1 VGIVSILRALGV
13 RDRVAYTTGGIG
25 LVGLWLLPFRVIE
38 AMVPDARMDFSMW
51 VVGGLLVVVGA
62 TWTVIYNADLLL
74 GGMTATLG
82 RIRALTGVLRISAA
96 YPLKTRLRTGMT
108 LAMFTL
114 VVFTLVVGTTTTSAF
129 LSAFS
134 HVDQFSGGFDVRAGT
149 SSASPIDDMAAALR
163 KAPGVDASKV
173 TVVASQSYV
182 PVDVR
187 QAGVGAKFV
196 AYPLRG
202 LDDSYL
208 RNTTYQLAGRA
219 SGYSSDRAV
228 WDAVRTGSRLAVVDA
243 NIVPHRRNWSF
254 GSVTELHLRGLF
266 AEDSTFAPIPLDVRD
281 PQTGHMLRIT
291 VIGILRDNAPYEAAG
306 ISTSQRALAPYGN
319 RARPTA
325 FYLRLAP
332 GVDAQAFADRLE
344 SAFLANGLVAD
355 SYSKIVKDAVA
366 TSVLIDRLVLGFMGL
381 GLVVGVAALGVI
393 AARSVVERRQ
403 QIGVMRAIGFQ
414 AGAVRL
420 GFLIESGLLALT
432 SIVVGAALGLM
443 MAYNVVQDASSQSNF
458 GNVPFVVQWASLG
471 LIFGVVLLVAL
482 ATTYIPAR
490 RASRIYAA
498 EALRYQ

>member
-1 VGIVSILRALGV
+1 MGRL
-13 RDRVAYTTGGIG
+13 GGII
-25 LVGLWLLPFRVIE
+25 VVVWLLPFRVIE

-149 SSASPIDDMAAALR
+149 SSASPIDNMAAALR

-254 GSVTELHLRGLF
+254 GSVTELHQSPWHTTYLHHPYGSTLIGQTLNPFNGLAGIALLKVFSLVQTYNIMVIFSFVMSGLIQPKVSGSGTWPAITNYNQLGFIVQANSGLPFNIRANRDLNLDGVQDDRPIGIGRNAGRLGRYVTFDLRYVRF
-266 AEDSTFAPIPLDVRD
+266 IPLGRVRPELFVEGKNIFNDVNVSGVNRVVAVD
-281 PQTGHMLRIT
+281 
-291 VIGILRDNAPYEAAG
+291 AAG
-306 ISTSQRALAPYGN
+306 N
-319 RARPTA
+319 PTA
-325 FYLRLAP
+325 PLVFP
-332 GVDAQAFADRLE
+332 G
-344 SAFLANGLVAD
+344 
-355 SYSKIVKDAVA
+355 
-366 TSVLIDRLVLGFMGL
+366 TSGYPLQ
-381 GLVVGVAALGVI
+381 
-393 AARSVVERRQ
+393 RSL
-403 QIGVMRAIGFQ
+403 Q
-414 AGAVRL
+414 AGVKVS
-420 GFLIESGLLALT
+420 F
-432 SIVVGAALGLM
+432 
-443 MAYNVVQDASSQSNF
+443 
-458 GNVPFVVQWASLG
+458 
-471 LIFGVVLLVAL
+471 
-482 ATTYIPAR
+482 
-490 RASRIYAA
+490 
-498 EALRYQ
+498 